1 MPAAQNAPFREPASC
16 DTLNPVSTDKLEA
29 TRTNAAWLRDL
40 AGPGDDQAAAI
51 GDLRALLRRAALY
64 TLSRTGVHGASLV
77 RGQVEEIAEECAQE
91 ALLAILDRLADF
103 RAESK
108 FTTWAYKFAVNIA
121 LTAARRERWKT
132 VSLDSLLDE
141 GETESPVWL
150 PGVDPS
156 AASPELTSQQTEV
169 WALVRKIMD
178 EALTPRQRQVLRAM
192 VFEEVPLD
200 EIVRHLGSNRNAV
213 YKLVH
218 DARRKLKAGL
228 EARGYAVGDI
238 LDLFSAPG

>member
-1 MPAAQNAPFREPASC
+1 M
-16 DTLNPVSTDKLEA
+16 LEA
-29 TRTNAAWLRDL
+29 NRSNDAWLRDL
-40 AGPGDDQAAAI
+40 AGQGDLQAAAL
-51 GDLRALLRRAALY
+51 GDLRALLHRAALY
-64 TLSRTGVHGASLV
+64 TLRRTGVHGVTLA

-141 GETESPVWL
+141 SEAPAL
-150 PGVDPS
+150 PPGGDPG
-156 AASPELTSQQTEV
+156 AASPEWSSEQAEV
-169 WALVRKIMD
+169 WALMRQVMD
-178 EALTPRQRQVLRAM
+178 TELTARQRQVLRAI
-192 VFEEVPLD
+192 VFEGVPLD
-200 EIVRHLGSNRNAV
+200 EVARHLKSNRNAV

-218 DARRKLKAGL
+218 DARRKLKSGL
-228 EARGYAVGDI
+228 AARGYPVGDI
-238 LDLFSAPG
+238 LDLFSARG